1 MTELERKIKAK
12 IPGADTGIEVKKS
25 LCAICSPGNHCGLDV
40 YVKDGKILKVE
51 GTPEHP
57 YNQGHICTKG
67 AMNRAYI
74 YRKNRIRTPLRRV
87 GKRGEGKFEPI
98 TWEEAYAEIAEKLNR
113 VKDDYGAN
121 SVAFTTGY
129 CKWYRPYYHRFVY
142 AFGSVNYSTDD
153 CTCYRAMVLANEC
166 TMCRA
171 QGPNIAHTNTL
182 MAWAWGGFYSDHLS
196 VGEVEELKARGGK
209 IVVID
214 SRITR
219 ASQRFADV
227 FLHIR
232 PGTDGALAL
241 GMAKI
246 ILDNGWADM
255 DFIRRYTYGFE
266 EYAAY
271 D

>member
-74 YRKNRIRTPLRRV
+74 YRKDRIRTPLRRV

-166 TMCRA
+166 TMCRD
-171 QGPNIAHTNTL
+171 QGPDIAHTNTL

-214 SRITR
+214 S
-219 ASQRFADV
+219 
-227 FLHIR
+227 
-232 PGTDGALAL
+232 
-241 GMAKI
+241 
-246 ILDNGWADM
+246 
-255 DFIRRYTYGFE
+255 
-266 EYAAY
+266 
-271 D
+271 